1 MRKAHQLIIIGA
13 PSLLCCDVLSVETS
27 GKCCLTDVL
36 KGKLISN
43 WSVLYECRKFYYW
56 LVFE

>member
-13 PSLLCCDVLSVETS
+13 PSLLCCDVPSVETS
-27 GKCCLTDVL
+27 GKCCLTE
-36 KGKLISN
+36 GKLISN
-43 WSVLYECRKFYYW
+43 WSVLYECLKFYYW